1 MDIVIELIHE
11 IKCSLSHC
19 IGSLPKNLLIL
30 ETMIF
35 IKSTKT
41 DATYTDID
49 ETTVCILILSKI
61 IIMSIVTCCLI
72 RIFWSDVF

>member
-1 MDIVIELIHE
+1 MDFVIELIHE

-19 IGSLPKNLLIL
+19 IGSLLKNLLIL